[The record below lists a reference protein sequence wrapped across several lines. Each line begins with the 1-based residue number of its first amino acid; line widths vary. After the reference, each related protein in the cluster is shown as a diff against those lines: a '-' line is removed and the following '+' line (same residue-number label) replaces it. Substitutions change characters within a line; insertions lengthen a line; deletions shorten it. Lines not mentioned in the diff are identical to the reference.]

1 MFSQQPFSQWMPN
14 YKFAYIAAWVAAV
27 VSGIALLIGLVSGG
41 TPMTLVFSG
50 IVCAYG
56 IFLIAAMPRWALKAE
71 EEQAARRR
79 ARAAREELKRS

>member
-1 MFSQQPFSQWMPN
+1 MASKQPFSQWMPN
-14 YKFAYIAAWVAAV
+14 YKFAYLTAWGAVV
-27 VSGIALLIGLVSGG
+27 VSGIALLFGLITGS

-50 IVCAYG
+50 IVCVYG
-56 IFLIAAMPRWALKAE
+56 IFLVVVMPRWALRAE

>member
-1 MFSQQPFSQWMPN
+1 MPN

-56 IFLIAAMPRWALKAE
+56 IFLIAVMPR
-71 EEQAARRR
+71 
-79 ARAAREELKRS
+79 

>member
-1 MFSQQPFSQWMPN
+1 
-14 YKFAYIAAWVAAV
+14 
-27 VSGIALLIGLVSGG
+27 
-41 TPMTLVFSG
+41 MTLVFSG

-56 IFLIAAMPRWALKAE
+56 IFLVVVMPRWALRAE

>member
-41 TPMTLVFSG
+41 TPMTLVFSA